1 MANDL
6 LLQVCFKPYG
16 CSTSFI
22 YRPNHHHKGE
32 AAHTDQ
38 VCPNSTIG
46 SGSRFGLQLFPPMSW
61 LCWGSLVPPP
71 PRRKPSRKERRIASR
86 TAVWTSLWN
95 WQRWQIWLRL
105 PRATPSHPFSFVS
118 MVSQADKGRHCEN
131 NIESFTFRQIFRFEI
146 PGIAC
151 GEWNSISQLVG
162 LTRPRSSD
170 VSGEDDDVTFYQWSK
185 LLHA

>member
-1 MANDL
+1 MA
-6 LLQVCFKPYG
+6 VRPV
-16 CSTSFI
+16 SFI
-22 YRPNHHHKGE
+22 VQTTITKERQHTLTRCALTVRSVQVLDLVYNYFRPCPGCVE
-32 AAHTDQ
+32 A
-38 VCPNSTIG
+38 VLS
-46 SGSRFGLQLFPPMSW
+46 
-61 LCWGSLVPPP
+61 P

-131 NIESFTFRQIFRFEI
+131 NIEPFTFHQIFRFEI